1 MVKLDHIRITV
12 RDWQASRDWYKKH
25 FGLKIE
31 FEIADGG
38 ESKLGV
44 AAMQDDSGLTLFLEQ
59 VRNPPAACDCVH
71 YFQIDSV
78 DETYR
83 MLSAADLH
91 CRHGPKKVFWGY
103 GAELVDPDGHVIRIW
118 DEKSMH
124 RHEDAPPAKS

>member
-1 MVKLDHIRITV
+1 MVKLDHVTLSV
-12 RDWQASRDWYKKH
+12 RDWRASRDWYREH

-31 FEIADGG
+31 FEIPDGG
-38 ESKLGV
+38 KSKLGV

-59 VRNPPAACDCVH
+59 VSIPGAACGCVH

-78 DETYR
+78 DETCR
-83 MLSAADLH
+83 RLSTAGARFH
-91 CRHGPKKVFWGY
+91 HGPKKVFWGY

-124 RHEDAPPAKS
+124 QHEDASTR